1 MSASFEQLL
10 DENLSTVIMKQG
22 SLVTGIVI
30 DILENH
36 VVVHVGLKSEA
47 AISISEFNNESGE
60 LDVAIGDEV
69 QLTLE
74 AIEDGHGN
82 TRVSR
87 EKAIKQEVWK
97 RIEDCM
103 TGDSVLTG
111 LITGSV
117 KGGMTV
123 DVQGIKAFLP
133 GSLAEVIPTKD
144 LDHLIGN
151 YEEFKVIKLDKDK
164 NNVVLSRKAVLQE
177 VNSEERD
184 KLLASLDEGQ
194 VVKGVVKNLTDYGA
208 FVDLGGIDGLLHIT
222 DISWSRINHPSEAL
236 NIGEELQ
243 VKIIKYDREAQ
254 KVSLGVKQLIDDPW
268 KGTEGKFPLNTS
280 VMATVTNLTDYGFFA
295 EIETGVE
302 GLVHVSEIDWT
313 NKNIH
318 PSKVVQ
324 LKDKVEVM
332 ILEVDEEKRRISL
345 GLKQLSENPWQVF
358 AHTHNE
364 GDKVSGSIKSI
375 TDFGVFIELNGGID
389 GLVHLSDISWDEDDE
404 AARLLNKGDEIE
416 TLVLSIEADRERI
429 SLGIKQLVSD
439 NFSDYAEA
447 NKKGSRVKAT
457 VIDYNDERITLSLSD
472 GVNGHLPQKDF
483 ANSLADSSLEEGM
496 EMEVVIANINRK
508 DREIILS
515 LRALEKQE
523 ERSALQDNAQ
533 KNKVIEEA
541 TKSNIG
547 DLIKAELGESQDE
560 NE

>member
-103 TGDSVLTG
+103 TGDAVLTG

-133 GSLAEVIPTKD
+133 GSLAEVIPAKD

-194 VVKGVVKNLTDYGA
+194 VVKGIVKNLTDYGA

-222 DISWSRINHPSEAL
+222 DISWSRISHPSEAL

-439 NFSDYAEA
+439 NFSDYVEA

-483 ANSLADSSLEEGM
+483 VNSLAGSSLEEGM